1 MSGPVR
7 WAAAGA
13 ASVVSFTLVVWLVRA
28 VPWGWLPKDDGDH
41 WAVATACG
49 AVVAAGV
56 LYGLTWWTSR
66 GAAPATPGRG
76 RQVRQYADA
85 RDDSVIEQTACSRTR
100 RHTTG
105 MPPEH
110 LTQRAKARGTSRV
123 RQTGGDG
130 GSY

>member
-13 ASVVSFTLVVWLVRA
+13 ASVVSFALAVWLVRA
-28 VPWGWLPKDDGDH
+28 LPWGWLPKDDGDR

-66 GAAPATPGRG
+66 GGAPAAPGGGR
-76 RQVRQYADA
+76 RVRQYADA
-85 RDDSVIEQTACSRTR
+85 GGDSVVEQTAGTRTR
-100 RHTTG
+100 RRTPGT
-105 MPPEH
+105 PPEH
-110 LTQRAKARGTSRV
+110 LTQRAKTRGTSRI
-123 RQTGGDG
+123 RQTGGDD